1 VRAALTVEVLDAQGA
16 VVETVQAPFDPQAGS
31 NAAKLKAA
39 PAGEWSLRAWLTG
52 DAAPAKVTQPMPP
65 AP

>member
-1 VRAALTVEVLDAQGA
+1 